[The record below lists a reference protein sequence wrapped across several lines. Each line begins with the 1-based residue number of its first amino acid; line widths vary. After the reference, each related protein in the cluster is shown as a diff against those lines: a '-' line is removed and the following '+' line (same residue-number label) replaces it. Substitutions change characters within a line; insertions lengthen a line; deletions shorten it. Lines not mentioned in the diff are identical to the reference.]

1 MNDYFRGLVVRI
13 AKMVLA
19 TAPVLCVGAVAL
31 PGPVLA
37 NASDTLD
44 NPALNVNERK
54 VQAGYHVYHFP
65 TRKGLGTRDVAPA
78 PDGSVWF
85 NGQFAGVVGH
95 LNPKTGAMKL
105 IPLGKGSSPHGII
118 FGPDGLLW
126 VTDGGLN
133 AIVSID
139 PRTEKVS
146 VYRLP
151 EFHDSR
157 SREIGLSSLEVNLNT
172 PAFDGRGKLWFT
184 GQNGVYGRFDPSTKV
199 FNLYEAPLGSGPY
212 GITSHPSGDVWF
224 TNWARN
230 YIARINPDTGSVST
244 VPLPDPNAGGARRI
258 WSDSKGGLWVS
269 TWISG
274 SLQRYDPVSQTWRN
288 YKMPGLGPRGYS
300 VYVDSKDYI
309 WVNDFTSS
317 SVFRFDP
324 KLESFVDF
332 KSSVPVTQILQ
343 MNGIGPWIWGGEQGI
358 DNLILFKKI

>member
-1 MNDYFRGLVVRI
+1 MNDRCRCLSVKL

-19 TAPVLCVGAVAL
+19 STSALCLGALALPAPVH
-31 PGPVLA
+31 A

-44 NPALNVNERK
+44 NPRLSAVEKK
-54 VQAGYHVYHFP
+54 VLGGYRIYHFP

-78 PDGSVWF
+78 ADGSVWF

-95 LNPKTGAMKL
+95 LNPKTGAIRL
-105 IPLGKGSSPHGII
+105 IPLGRGSSPHGII
-118 FGPDGLLW
+118 FGPDGHLW
-126 VTDGGLN
+126 VTDGGQN

-146 VYRLP
+146 VYHLP
-151 EFHDSR
+151 TFSDAR
-157 SREIGLSSLEVNLNT
+157 SRAIGLPSLEVNLNT
-172 PAFDGRGKLWFT
+172 LAFDGQGKLWFT
-184 GQNGVYGRFDPSTKV
+184 GQNGVYGRFDPSTKA

-224 TNWARN
+224 TNWGRN
-230 YIARINPDTGSVST
+230 YIARIDAATGSVST

-274 SLQRYDPVSQTWRN
+274 SLQRYDPVSKTWRN

-300 VYVDSKDYI
+300 VYVDRNDYVWI
-309 WVNDFTSS
+309 NDFTSS

-324 KLESFVDF
+324 TLESFVDF
-332 KSSVPVTQILQ
+332 KSSVPLTQILQ
-343 MNGIGPWIWGGEQGI
+343 MNGTGPWVWGGEQGV
-358 DNLILFKKI
+358 DQLILFEKI